1 MERNSEA
8 ASRRRSDSIEIG
20 ATQVKQKKKHFSSLH
35 CLQNLAAT
43 SLKVQPKPTWQACL
57 YVDCAGLLHL
67 VFVRFRHGSIIKR
80 PGRCVHAAW
89 RKQQHQQGF
98 SPNTV
103 RCSDLILP
111 ATVALGEPLLCMVYS
126 VSAAGW
132 AALVIELHSQ
142 QSIQFQQALPL
153 PQAPPQYSS
162 DGTLLVW
169 VHAVVKCRMRA
180 SLT

>member
-1 MERNSEA
+1 M
-8 ASRRRSDSIEIG
+8 
-20 ATQVKQKKKHFSSLH
+20 
-35 CLQNLAAT
+35 
-43 SLKVQPKPTWQACL
+43 
-57 YVDCAGLLHL
+57 DCAGLLHL
-67 VFVRFRHGSIIKR
+67 VFVRFIHGSIIKR

-98 SPNTV
+98 PPNTV

-126 VSAAGW
+126 VSAASW

-142 QSIQFQQALPL
+142 QSIQFQQAFPL

-162 DGTLLVW
+162 DNDVDCFWCG
-169 VHAVVKCRMRA
+169 VHAQ
-180 SLT
+180 LTEAVRRCTANSRQVRL